1 MWTEKKCKL
10 YNFGTDGVEEKYIGC
25 SRYLVHGPWA
35 VASGPRT
42 YLANIKVRTAPL
54 SPAIGSSSPCLQVLC
69 VRSGVPLTHFNPH
82 SQLLAA
88 YSFSRPELYPIPHR
102 NHSTTC
108 AYFWWYWSDLRP
120 FLMALWS
127 DPHSLYIISSVLLT
141 HVSLYFRVLPCWWW
155 ENMVCFFYKL

>member
-54 SPAIGSSSPCLQVLC
+54 SLLRSARPRRVFKFSVLW
-69 VRSGVPLTHFNPH
+69 R
-82 SQLLAA
+82 A
-88 YSFSRPELYPIPHR
+88 
-102 NHSTTC
+102 
-108 AYFWWYWSDLRP
+108 
-120 FLMALWS
+120 S
-127 DPHSLYIISSVLLT
+127 DPLQSPFPTACCL
-141 HVSLYFRVLPCWWW
+141 
-155 ENMVCFFYKL
+155 